1 MNNFDLKREIAK
13 SDTLRIFIITI
24 FIMSIWVMAK
34 VYFQMNG
41 ETEGWFI
48 TQTFPWMAISK
59 SWLTTLQHPWVLVT
73 HCFVDASISSL
84 IGTFI
89 WLYFFSFIIEDVK
102 GAYSVLPLFLF
113 TAIVTGIV
121 TCVLCAANPRTF
133 QFEFFYGMRPS
144 LLAITTAAVLYNPTY
159 KVFTM
164 LNGGFSVWIVG
175 VLCLL
180 INISMG
186 GNMDLVT
193 LVAIFLGIIIGA
205 LYNNVLASFFSSLQH
220 VFANGITDF
229 KFRKKQT
236 KILPITKAPHTIVNV
251 SQKKIDELLDKI
263 NDKGI
268 DSLTE
273 QEKKWLQANS

>member
-1 MNNFDLKREIAK
+1 
-13 SDTLRIFIITI
+13 LRIFIITI

-41 ETEGWFI
+41 ESEGWFI

-59 SWLTTLQHPWVLVT
+59 SWLTTIKHPWVFVT

-102 GAYSVLPLFLF
+102 GAFSVLPLFLF
-113 TAIVTGIV
+113 TALVTGLV
-121 TCVLCAANPRTF
+121 ACALSAVNPNLF
-133 QFEFFYGMRPS
+133 QLSFFYGMRPS

-175 VLCLL
+175 VFCLL

-186 GNMDLVT
+186 GSMDLVS
-193 LVAIFLGIIIGA
+193 LIGIFLGIIIGVM
-205 LYNNVLASFFSSLQH
+205 YNNVLAGFFSSLQH
-220 VFANGITDF
+220 LFANGISDF
-229 KFRKKQT
+229 KFRKKPT
-236 KILPITKAPHTIVNV
+236 KVIPIAKAPHTIVSV

-263 NDKGI
+263 NDTGI

-273 QEKKWLQANS
+273 QEKKWLQSNS